1 MLNSNPSR
9 SGGFTKG
16 SRPFITPRSSKIAP
30 IYLLHILPILA
41 SQKLNY
47 KYIRVCGIQIIHISG
62 FFIRITHFF
71 TPRGFRKSPRRFF
84 LAIFRKFWLKIW
96 LQVHYDMPNWNLTR
110 FQGFSGGVPLFSPP
124 GVSQNHPE
132 AFFYLFSVGFSWKFG
147 YKLQE
152 NLVTSRLK
160 HAELKSVEIRG
171 FHERIPTFY
180 YP

>member
-9 SGGFTKG
+9 SRGFTKG
-16 SRPFITPRSSKIAP
+16 SRPFFTPRGSKIAP
-30 IYLLHILPILA
+30 MCLLHILPSLA

-62 FFIRITHFF
+62 FFIRINHFF

-110 FQGFSGGVPLFSPP
+110 FQGFSWGVPLFSPP
-124 GVSQNHPE
+124 GHYGSELGDFETFGKNRFLSQGP
-132 AFFYLFSVGFSWKFG
+132 GTFSWPWWVSWAYG
-147 YKLQE
+147 ME
-152 NLVTSRLK
+152 
-160 HAELKSVEIRG
+160 H
-171 FHERIPTFY
+171 
-180 YP
+180 